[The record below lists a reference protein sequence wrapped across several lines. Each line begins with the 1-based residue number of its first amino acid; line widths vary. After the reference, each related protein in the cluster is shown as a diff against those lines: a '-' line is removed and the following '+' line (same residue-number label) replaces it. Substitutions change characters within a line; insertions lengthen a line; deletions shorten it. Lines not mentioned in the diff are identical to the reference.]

1 MSLLVAL
8 SGVGV
13 LCLIAFLLIL
23 ITVFIITL
31 IVNHNK
37 LIRLKEEVANGWS
50 QIEVELQRRFDLI
63 PNLINTVKGHMSH
76 EKKTLTEIAEIRT
89 KWSNA
94 QTTSEKMKISR
105 ELNSHLNSILAVA
118 ESNPDLKSNESFVN
132 LQNEL
137 KNTESRIADSR
148 IDYNDNVTKYNTAI
162 KVFPS
167 NIVASM
173 FKFTPADLFEVKN
186 EQAHENVK
194 VDFN

>member
-1 MSLLVAL
+1 MNLLVAL
-8 SGVGV
+8 SGIGV
-13 LCLIAFLLIL
+13 LMLIAFLLLL
-23 ITVFIITL
+23 ITIFVITL

-63 PNLINTVKGHMSH
+63 PNLINTVKGHMTH

-89 KWSNA
+89 KWSAA
-94 QTTSEKMKISR
+94 QTTSEKMKLSK

-137 KNTESRIADSR
+137 RNTETRIADSR
-148 IDYNDNVTKYNTAI
+148 VEYNDNVTKYNTAI

-173 FKFTPADLFEVKN
+173 FKFTPSDLFEVSN
-186 EQAHENVK
+186 EQARENVK